1 MEDDERGAQAA
12 PTAVRAAASPRG
24 CGAGVRARLWALR
37 SPNLFRPEG
46 PLFPFPSPS
55 LIPFA
60 RLPLSQAIDISPL
73 IMEEVM
79 HKLHILDYVAGF
91 CHAKDIQPFS
101 RVYFAIPAPN
111 IA

>member
-1 MEDDERGAQAA
+1 
-12 PTAVRAAASPRG
+12 
-24 CGAGVRARLWALR
+24 
-37 SPNLFRPEG
+37 
-46 PLFPFPSPS
+46 
-55 LIPFA
+55 
-60 RLPLSQAIDISPL
+60 
-73 IMEEVM
+73 MEEVM